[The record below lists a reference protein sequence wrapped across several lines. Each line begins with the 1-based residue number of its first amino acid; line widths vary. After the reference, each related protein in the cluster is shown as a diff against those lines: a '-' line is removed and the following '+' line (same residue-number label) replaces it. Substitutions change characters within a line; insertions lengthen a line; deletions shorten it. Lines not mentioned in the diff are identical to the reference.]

1 MPDSMPDAAPPTQ
14 PDERSFT
21 AVLAD
26 ADVVGIVRLLGEVIA
41 HPGDLPAR
49 KRHLLDGLAAMVR
62 ADGWTWL
69 QTRGLPPE
77 EWPAPFSALDGGW
90 ADPRQRAHVMGS
102 MNHPEVQRLANARS
116 MAASL
121 AASADGRSMAYV
133 TRSRR
138 QMVSDAEWEQSPLSR
153 DRRANGGIDD
163 FLLVLYPL
171 GGDAVSAISMHR
183 GAGAEAFGPRERCLC
198 HLVLGEVDWLH
209 RAGSDVP
216 GADRVLGLTPRQ
228 REVLL
233 MLLGGDSRKQIA
245 AKLGLSTD
253 TVGDH
258 MKALHRHFEVGS
270 RGALMALFVGGG
282 RAVGVAVGSRRIDRG
297 TPDTGGLRG
306 GRIAGQMMHLQD

>member
-1 MPDSMPDAAPPTQ
+1 MGTTEPDDRALTG
-14 PDERSFT
+14 
-21 AVLAD
+21 VLTD
-26 ADVVGIVRLLGEVIA
+26 ADVVAVVRLLGEVIA
-41 HPGDLPAR
+41 HGGGVPAR

-69 QTRGLPPE
+69 QTRGLPPDE
-77 EWPAPFSALDGGW
+77 FPAPFSALDGGW

-102 MNHPEVQRLANARS
+102 MNHPEVQRLANART
-116 MAASL
+116 MAASV

-138 QMVSDAEWEQSPLSR
+138 QMVPDAEWERSPLSG

-183 GAGAEAFGPRERCLC
+183 GARAAPFGPRERCLV

-216 GADRVLGLTPRQ
+216 GADRVRGLTPRQ

-233 MLLGGDSRKQIA
+233 LLLGGDSRKQIA
-245 AKLGLSTD
+245 ARLGIAAD

-258 MKALHRHFEVGS
+258 MKALHRHFDVAS
-270 RGALMALFVGGG
+270 RGELMAMFVGGG
-282 RAVGVAVGSRRIDRG
+282 PGRAEAA
-297 TPDTGGLRG
+297 
-306 GRIAGQMMHLQD
+306 GRMRN

>member
-1 MPDSMPDAAPPTQ
+1 MPDAAPP
-14 PDERSFT
+14 PDESRPPMT
-21 AVLAD
+21 AVLTD
-26 ADVVGIVRLLGEVIA
+26 ADVVGVVRLLGEVIA

-49 KRHLLDGLAAMVR
+49 KRHLLDGLTAMVR

-69 QTRGLPPE
+69 QTRGLPPDE
-77 EWPAPFSALDGGW
+77 FPAPFSALDGGW

-102 MNHPEVQRLANARS
+102 MNDPEVQRLANART

-121 AASADGRSMAYV
+121 AASADGRSMAFV

-138 QMVSDAEWEQSPLSR
+138 QMITDEEWEQSPLSR

-183 GAGAEAFGPRERCLC
+183 GAGGQAFGPRERCLC

-245 AKLGLSTD
+245 AKLGISTD

-258 MKALHRHFEVGS
+258 MKALHRHFDVAS
-270 RGALMALFVGGG
+270 RGELMAMFVGGG
-282 RAVGVAVGSRRIDRG
+282 PVAGSLG
-297 TPDTGGLRG
+297 N
-306 GRIAGQMMHLQD
+306 